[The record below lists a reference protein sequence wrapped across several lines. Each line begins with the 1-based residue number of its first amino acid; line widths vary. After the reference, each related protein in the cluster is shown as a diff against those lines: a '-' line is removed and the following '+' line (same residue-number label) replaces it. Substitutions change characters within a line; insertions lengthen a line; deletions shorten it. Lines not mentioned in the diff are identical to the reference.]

1 MGGVLV
7 RDHAP
12 VFFRASRDNDS
23 IVLLT
28 SAFAHYLI
36 VFSCEGGGRPTLC
49 VVSISFCSLSM
60 FSLAHLS
67 LIAVGVSEWLLDD
80 VLSPFSHLV
89 FFVFWLLLES

>member
-1 MGGVLV
+1 MGGVLI

-12 VFFRASRDNDS
+12 VFFRASLDNDS

-28 SAFAHYLI
+28 STFAHYLI
-36 VFSCEGGGRPTLC
+36 VFSCEGDGRPTLC
-49 VVSISFCSLSM
+49 VFSTSFCGLSI

-67 LIAVGVSEWLLDD
+67 LIAVGVSGWLLDD
-80 VLSPFSHLV
+80 VLSPISHLV